1 MDLKTKL
8 YIIWLVLI
16 TPSEWYS
23 IIKMTIEYYK
33 DKKKRDMKKMIKF
46 PSIEQF
52 RTIVSNVLR
61 HFNYVGQD
69 ENDEAIYDTTKP
81 KPTLKF
87 KGSVKLHGT
96 NAAVSYNEVG
106 GLWAQSRENIITVEK
121 DNAGFAFF
129 VDSNRAMFI
138 KLIAEVLIK
147 NNLDAKENTVTI
159 YGEWCGGN
167 IQKGVGITNL
177 PKSFFIFGVKVSPIV
192 ADEEAKLKPAYW
204 VDYDYLRSPDNKIF
218 NILDYPT
225 WEIDID
231 FNMPQL
237 VQNKLSELTLAV
249 EEECPVAK
257 AFGFSGI
264 GEGIVWST
272 ELNGVVYRF
281 KCKGELHAGKS
292 KVITLKPVDDVKIM
306 KTIEI
311 SEKVTPTWR
320 LAQMLEQSCDLLNG
334 GTLDRSNLGKFI
346 KLVMADVVKEDVDIL
361 LEAGLEPK
369 DIGKYVSEIAKR
381 YFFDQELL

>member
-1 MDLKTKL
+1 M
-8 YIIWLVLI
+8 
-16 TPSEWYS
+16 
-23 IIKMTIEYYK
+23 
-33 DKKKRDMKKMIKF
+33 RKMIKF

-61 HFNYVGQD
+61 HFNFVGLD
-69 ENDEAIYDTTKP
+69 EDGEAIYDTTKP

-87 KGSVKLHGT
+87 KGTVKLHGT
-96 NAAVSYNEVG
+96 NAAVSYNQDG

-129 VDSNRAMFI
+129 MESNKEAFD
-138 KLIAEVLIK
+138 KLITKVFVK
-147 NNLDAKENTVTI
+147 NDLYPNRNTVTI

-167 IQKGVGITNL
+167 IQKGVGISNL
-177 PKSFFIFGVKVSPIV
+177 PKSFFIFGVKISPIV
-192 ADEEAKLKPAYW
+192 ADEEEAKLKPAYW
-204 VDYDYLRSPDNKIF
+204 VDFDYLRSPENKIY

-264 GEGIVWST
+264 GEGIVWTT

-281 KCKGELHAGKS
+281 KVKGEKHAGSS
-292 KVITLKPVDDVKIM
+292 KVKTLANVDVEKLESVRDFIDYAVTQGRFNQALENTFPNEEPINVKKMGDLIRWVVNDII
-306 KTIEI
+306 KEESDT
-311 SEKVTPTWR
+311 
-320 LAQMLEQSCDLLNG
+320 LAEN
-334 GTLDRSNLGKFI
+334 
-346 KLVMADVVKEDVDIL
+346 
-361 LEAGLEPK
+361 GLEPK
-369 DIGKYVSEIAKR
+369 DVNSQISGRVR
-381 YFFDQELL
+381 DMFFKLTV